1 MAASDKASTISTAL
15 WSFPAAVIL
24 VGLFALAV
32 PYVVGNY
39 YVSVALT
46 LCMWIALTQSW
57 TILSGMA
64 GYISL
69 GHVLF
74 YGLGGYVS
82 VLAWKTL
89 PLWIS
94 IPLAGVVAGLFA
106 LIIGAPVLR
115 VRGPY
120 FVILTFGIA
129 ELVKFIVINVESTI
143 AQAGR
148 LMFGVPPVTTLFYI
162 MLALAVAA
170 SLMAWGVRRSR
181 LGAGLIAIR
190 EDEPAAETV
199 GVPVARYKVYAYV
212 LSAIIPGM
220 VGAVMGLR
228 LTYVEVLQLFNPI
241 VSFTI
246 VTMAIIGGSDDARGP
261 ILGAGFLMIL
271 SELLWSS
278 LPQLYMV
285 VLGVLLVTFVLF
297 APNGIVGLITRRKGD
312 PGEAGP

>member
-1 MAASDKASTISTAL
+1 MATHNGTSTVSGAL
-15 WSFPAAVIL
+15 LSFPTAVVI

-32 PYVVGNY
+32 PHLVGSY

-57 TILSGMA
+57 AILSGLA

-89 PLWIS
+89 PLWVS
-94 IPLAGVVAGLFA
+94 IPMAGVVAGLFA
-106 LIIGAPVLR
+106 LVIGAPVLR

-129 ELVKFIVINVESTI
+129 ELVKYIVINVESTI

-148 LMFGVPPVTTLFYI
+148 LMFGAPPVATLFYV

-170 SLMAWGVRRSR
+170 SLQTWGVRRSR

-199 GVPVARYKVYAYV
+199 GVPVVRYKVYAYV

-228 LTYVEVLQLFNPI
+228 LTYVEVLQLFNPV

-271 SELLWSS
+271 SEFLWSS
-278 LPQLYMV
+278 LPQLYMI
-285 VLGVLLVTFVLF
+285 VLGILLVTFVLF
-297 APNGIVGLITRRKGD
+297 APNGIVGLLTRRK
-312 PGEAGP
+312 AGS

>member
-1 MAASDKASTISTAL
+1 MTAAPTTTAPGVTGT
-15 WSFPAAVIL
+15 WRFPVATLAA
-24 VGLFALAV
+24 GLFAIAV
-32 PYVVGNY
+32 PQVVGSY

-69 GHVLF
+69 GHVVF

-82 VLAWKTL
+82 VVTWQLL
-89 PLWIS
+89 PLWVA
-94 IPLAGVVAGLFA
+94 IPLAGLAAGLFA
-106 LIIGAPVLR
+106 AIIGAPVLR

-129 ELVKFIVINVESTI
+129 ELVKYIVINVEATI

-148 LMFGVPPVTTLFYI
+148 LMFGTPPVTILFYV
-162 MLALAVAA
+162 MLGLAVGAT
-170 SLMAWGVRRSR
+170 LLAWSVRRSR

-190 EDEPAAETV
+190 EDEPAAETI
-199 GVPVARYKVYAYV
+199 GVPVVRYKTYAYI
-212 LSAIIPGM
+212 LSAVIPGM

-241 VSFTI
+241 ISFTI

-261 ILGAGFLMIL
+261 VLGAGFLLVL

-285 VLGVLLVTFVLF
+285 ALGTLLVCFVLF
-297 APNGIVGLITRRKGD
+297 APNGIVGLLARRG
-312 PGEAGP
+312 GGRR

>member
-1 MAASDKASTISTAL
+1 MAPHNNASTVSGAL
-15 WSFPAAVIL
+15 LSFPAAVIA
-24 VGLFALAV
+24 VGLFALTV
-32 PYVVGNY
+32 PHLVGNY

-57 TILSGMA
+57 AILSGMA

-89 PLWIS
+89 PLWVS
-94 IPLAGVVAGLFA
+94 IPMAGVVAGLFA

-148 LMFGVPPVTTLFYI
+148 LMFGAPPIETLFYI
-162 MLALAVAA
+162 MLALAVVA
-170 SLMAWGVRRSR
+170 SLLTWGVRRSK

-190 EDEPAAETV
+190 EDEAAAETI
-199 GVPVARYKVYAYV
+199 GVPVVRYKVYAYV
-212 LSAIIPGM
+212 LSAVIPGM

-271 SELLWSS
+271 SEFLWSS
-278 LPQLYMV
+278 LPQLYMI
-285 VLGVLLVTFVLF
+285 VLGILLVTFVLF
-297 APNGIVGLITRRKGD
+297 APNGMVGLLTRRK
-312 PGEAGP
+312 AGS